1 MGGLPPL
8 QVRENVCLVHALPE
22 SREGVVSTLAGIH
35 RELHGYGRRSIHHPG
50 HLHPVPA
57 GPEPVE

>member
-35 RELHGYGRRSIHHPG
+35 RELRGYCSTVHSFG